1 VFKGYILL
9 EISARPRPIKVER
22 IVDFQF
28 YETLIQKYDILLWMK
43 NIVVGRLSKR
53 LGFRPTK
60 GERT

>member
-1 VFKGYILL
+1 L

-22 IVDFQF
+22 IIDFQL

-53 LGFRPTK
+53 LGFRPTT